1 MSFPSLAFISR
12 QDNAGKSEIEPKGA
26 AMKVWLFVLL
36 YVLGGIVFSVVS
48 QNQQQSKWKNSHGI
62 NEKSIKN
69 MNLTEKVDVWK
80 GNDIRYRNSKSDSK
94 STTMSFKWE
103 PFLSGANLPSIWSRV
118 HSKRKKQKMGNDNPR
133 RDGVGQG

>member
-1 MSFPSLAFISR
+1 
-12 QDNAGKSEIEPKGA
+12 
-26 AMKVWLFVLL
+26 MKNL
-36 YVLGGIVFSVVS
+36 
-48 QNQQQSKWKNSHGI
+48 HGI

-80 GNDIRYRNSKSDSK
+80 GNDIRYRNSKSNSK

-118 HSKRKKQKMGNDNPR
+118 HIKRKKQKMGNDNPR